1 MMTSREPP
9 VVAVWTR
16 LPTVADVRKR
26 VRDRRDDVSAVADDV
41 IAVWRACGCGVR
53 NGRERAEARVAS
65 LLEEGDGGAEL
76 LDLAQDLEDEQP
88 HFNAVFYAD
97 QRRDRCIEVV
107 DGGRAFLVGGR
118 FRVENEDPGTA
129 TWSLG
134 AQLRLA
140 MAHIEFLR
148 EVKTGL
154 EVGRARLEE
163 ALAELRTRR
172 DRALRRVADI
182 LIVIEEAAEGEE
194 AEIDLGKM
202 LASVDA
208 ALREEV
214 EEIEVKIRDTLP
226 AVTKMTRKS
235 KKVSNVRETT
245 QEQRDGSFLCPY
257 CGKSFTLANSFSAHL
272 SDHGGR
278 RRRNRLTCQTCGR
291 GFSDAVALASHRSA
305 AHHAEKGGVNDCWIE
320 FLRIWG

>member
-1 MMTSREPP
+1 MTSREPP
-9 VVAVWTR
+9 AEWTR

-26 VRDRRDDVSAVADDV
+26 IRDRRDDVSAVADDV
-41 IAVWRACGCGVR
+41 IAAWRACGCGVR

-65 LLEEGDGGAEL
+65 LEEGDGAEL
-76 LDLAQDLEDEQP
+76 LDLAQDLEDEP
-88 HFNAVFYAD
+88 HFNAVFHAD
-97 QRRDRCIEVV
+97 QRLDRCIEVV

-118 FRVENEDPGTA
+118 FRVENDDPGG
-129 TWSLG
+129 TWSLR

-163 ALAELRTRR
+163 ALVELRTRR
-172 DRALRRVADI
+172 DRALRRVAEII
-182 LIVIEEAAEGEE
+182 LVIEEVAVRTEEEKDE

-202 LASVDA
+202 LGSVDA
-208 ALREEV
+208 ALREKV
-214 EEIEVKIRDTLP
+214 EEIEGKITDTLP
-226 AVTKMTRKS
+226 AVTKMTCKS
-235 KKVSNVRETT
+235 KKVSNMRKTT
-245 QEQRDGSFLCPY
+245 QRGEGSFLCPY
-257 CGKSFTLANSFSAHL
+257 CGKRFTLANSFSAHL

-278 RRRNRLTCQTCGR
+278 RRRNRLICQTCGR

-305 AHHAEKGGVNDCWIE
+305 AHHAEKGGVNNLD
-320 FLRIWG
+320 

>member
-1 MMTSREPP
+1 MTSREPP
-9 VVAVWTR
+9 AEWTR

-26 VRDRRDDVSAVADDV
+26 VRDRRDDASAVADDV

-53 NGRERAEARVAS
+53 NGRERAEAQVAS

-118 FRVENEDPGTA
+118 FRVENDDPGTA

-202 LASVDA
+202 LGSVDA
-208 ALREEV
+208 ALREKAEEV
-214 EEIEVKIRDTLP
+214 EKPV
-226 AVTKMTRKS
+226 
-235 KKVSNVRETT
+235 
-245 QEQRDGSFLCPY
+245 
-257 CGKSFTLANSFSAHL
+257 
-272 SDHGGR
+272 
-278 RRRNRLTCQTCGR
+278 
-291 GFSDAVALASHRSA
+291 
-305 AHHAEKGGVNDCWIE
+305 
-320 FLRIWG
+320 